1 MNGVVFFPSMIG
13 GLIGGGIVGAI
24 LLLSVYLYDELQH
37 RSVTSCPGPIV
48 ALTTIIGA
56 VIAMWYIQF
65 IFGLDLGVVYY
76 LINGMNVAIAVI
88 SLGIM
93 IIWLIK
99 ELHRASILKRRSCAI
114 SNIYL
119 IVILIVAIISW
130 ACFWIIWPF

>member
-37 RSVTSCPGPIV
+37 QSVTSCSAPIV

-65 IFGLDLGVVYY
+65 IFGVDLGVVYY
-76 LINGMNVAIAVI
+76 LINGMNAAIAII

-99 ELHRASILKRRSCAI
+99 GLHRASILKRRSCTI

-119 IVILIVAIISW
+119 IVILIIVIISW
-130 ACFWIIWPF
+130 ICFWITWPF

>member
-37 RSVTSCPGPIV
+37 QSVTSCSAPIV

-65 IFGLDLGVVYY
+65 IF
-76 LINGMNVAIAVI
+76 
-88 SLGIM
+88 
-93 IIWLIK
+93 W
-99 ELHRASILKRRSCAI
+99 RRSRRCLLL
-114 SNIYL
+114 N
-119 IVILIVAIISW
+119 
-130 ACFWIIWPF
+130 